1 MPIVEV
7 LLGERV
13 RQRLAEMARNGA
25 CRAGPKLGT
34 LPQLEESSGRGSRSR
49 RPPNCSDPGL
59 TADWFVAR
67 PTPKTLTPVTVH

>member
-34 LPQLEESSGRGSRSR
+34 LPQLGRVIR
-49 RPPNCSDPGL
+49 PGL
-59 TADWFVAR
+59 EVETAAELFR
-67 PTPKTLTPVTVH
+67 PGPDG